1 MPHNT
6 QARQNAVMALYSV
19 NPDAVRQAERLI
31 DSRQYVLDSDWG
43 KIQPK
48 ASERNAFLKH
58 HSWEEY
64 ARWHLGL
71 TDGAADQL
79 PGPGLTRPAWDLNV
93 SDNIGYVTA

>member
-1 MPHNT
+1 
-6 QARQNAVMALYSV
+6 MASYFV
-19 NPDAVRQAERLI
+19 NPDAVRQAEQLI
-31 DSRQYVLDSDWG
+31 ESRHYVLDSDWG

-71 TDGAADQL
+71 ARTGIDASCRE
-79 PGPGLTRPAWDLNV
+79 P
-93 SDNIGYVTA
+93 